1 MGGVK
6 KATQQAADWT
16 LPKGEQQSCRC
27 IGWPPGGSLRQA
39 VVTVKIPPPLG
50 DRAAPAVFDRA
61 GTLGKTHVVLSPSKF
76 PVN

>member
-1 MGGVK
+1 MGSVK
-6 KATQQAADWT
+6 ETLQQVADWT

-27 IGWPPGGSLRQA
+27 IGWPPGGSLCQA

-50 DRAAPAVFDRA
+50 GRAAPAVFDGA
-61 GTLGKTHVVLSPSKF
+61 GTLGKIHVVLSPSKF